1 MGFFWNTGDGFLGA
15 ITYNLNVSLPPFLVM
30 SGLLLYRPFAR
41 AIMTDK
47 PRPSAKTFLVRR
59 GMRILPAYWILC
71 AVAIPLLNSY
81 PGEGFWAKVRPFLLI
96 HTFWPKSDEISGMS
110 TTWFVTTEF
119 TFYLLLPVFAW
130 AIARYAR
137 RAVDPWQRAK
147 RMLVPLSL
155 LLVVG
160 FGWTAYINLPSMG
173 FMNNTAYFPF
183 GFIDFFAVG
192 MGLATISAYAEVAD
206 RTPAFFRLVQ
216 RRPNLLWLGALVVF
230 FLNLPKVIGSVGNG
244 DWPGF
249 AESLVQHAL
258 FMLFSLLLIA
268 PLIVPNT
275 RSRFSDVVLSNPV
288 MRFLGRISYGI
299 YLWQLF
305 IITVWYRN
313 GSVFGPYKDITT
325 QQGTSGFWELLAVTL
340 GGSVVIAT
348 ISYFFL
354 EKPIMRRRP
363 VAKTPVEAVPA
374 LNRT

>member
-1 MGFFWNTGDGFLGA
+1 MAAPATERASAPGAGLERAQRNAKFDGIRGLCALGVLLFHVSFHSGVMGFFWNTGDGFLGA

-160 FGWTAYINLPSMG
+160 FG
-173 FMNNTAYFPF
+173 
-183 GFIDFFAVG
+183 
-192 MGLATISAYAEVAD
+192 
-206 RTPAFFRLVQ
+206 
-216 RRPNLLWLGALVVF
+216 
-230 FLNLPKVIGSVGNG
+230 
-244 DWPGF
+244 
-249 AESLVQHAL
+249 
-258 FMLFSLLLIA
+258 
-268 PLIVPNT
+268 
-275 RSRFSDVVLSNPV
+275 
-288 MRFLGRISYGI
+288 
-299 YLWQLF
+299 
-305 IITVWYRN
+305 
-313 GSVFGPYKDITT
+313 
-325 QQGTSGFWELLAVTL
+325 
-340 GGSVVIAT
+340 
-348 ISYFFL
+348 
-354 EKPIMRRRP
+354 
-363 VAKTPVEAVPA
+363 
-374 LNRT
+374 